1 MGKENWEIYAEVV
14 RKIYSELG
22 NLEESN
28 FELREEK
35 KYNIAMKYGVYNADM
50 DYFELH
56 YIYKENKLKE
66 KLD

>member
-1 MGKENWEIYAEVV
+1 MGKEYAEVV

-22 NLEESN
+22 NLKESN

-56 YIYKENKLKE
+56 YMDKENKLKE